1 MGDDIVV
8 EAEGKLTIGGIT
20 HRFLLALGS
29 DDPERNRNMNWW
41 TNLPDEEDEGMDAER
56 RRHPWRS
63 QSRPEGVVVI
73 GQVKEGGQVRW
84 DIRQAEDD
92 VKEDKLAER
101 DHPAGF

>member
-1 MGDDIVV
+1 MQ
-8 EAEGKLTIGGIT
+8 
-20 HRFLLALGS
+20 
-29 DDPERNRNMNWW
+29 

-101 DHPAGF
+101 DHPVGF